1 MGTATMNFKEG
12 LIISGS
18 AANRDGTESDYALVV
33 TGSAVFDTRDG
44 ASGESGGITV
54 IKDESDPVF
63 MRFIN
68 DDDPVSWYAYMAMD
82 SAENFYISPGRSQ
95 DFYIVT
101 RENSGANYYYPIRI
115 FDDGKIK
122 IHQAAQSSS
131 DSQAALPSDVVFS
144 VSGSN
149 DRQNSALFGGDVVIS
164 GSLYTK
170 QRHITTNK
178 FNISNTAQ
186 NYLRFDAAGQNQ
198 PNAGENNMF
207 LAPANGRLISVH
219 IRTQGAAGNTTIKLF
234 KNTDTYE
241 HTNDDS
247 GNRVFETELQSVQE
261 NISAAFTTVKFTFG
275 SAASFNEG
283 DALGISIQG
292 TSNPNAGNLT
302 CIWEFDFVS

>member
-1 MGTATMNFKEG
+1 M
-12 LIISGS
+12 S
-18 AANRDGTESDYALVV
+18 A
-33 TGSAVFDTRDG
+33 
-44 ASGESGGITV
+44 
-54 IKDESDPVF
+54 K
-63 MRFIN
+63 
-68 DDDPVSWYAYMAMD
+68 
-82 SAENFYISPGRSQ
+82 
-95 DFYIVT
+95 
-101 RENSGANYYYPIRI
+101 
-115 FDDGKIK
+115 
-122 IHQAAQSSS
+122 H
-131 DSQAALPSDVVFS
+131 
-144 VSGSN
+144 
-149 DRQNSALFGGDVVIS
+149 RQ
-164 GSLYTK
+164 
-170 QRHITTNK
+170 ITTNK